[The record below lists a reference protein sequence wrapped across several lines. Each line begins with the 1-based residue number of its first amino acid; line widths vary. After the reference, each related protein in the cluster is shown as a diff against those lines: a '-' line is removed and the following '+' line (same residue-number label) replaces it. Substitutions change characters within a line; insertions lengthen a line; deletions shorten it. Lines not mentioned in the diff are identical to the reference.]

1 MLRISTILKNRGT
14 GVNLQS
20 GKVVVV
26 GKKQKVRRRIRQ
38 EVEEE
43 GGRKKTLASCDSS
56 NPCWEVVTPLVE
68 EAPRSRNFWVIQDK
82 GYKMNFDL
90 RHPLAGRGGDK
101 LLEAL
106 VKTLGHLFVTDAGE
120 GAVLEQVA

>member
-1 MLRISTILKNRGT
+1 MVDA

-43 GGRKKTLASCDSS
+43 EEEESDG
-56 NPCWEVVTPLVE
+56 VE
-68 EAPRSRNFWVIQDK
+68 CTDKVIK
-82 GYKMNFDL
+82 V
-90 RHPLAGRGGDK
+90 
-101 LLEAL
+101 
-106 VKTLGHLFVTDAGE
+106 VKTSIAEVLTIIPQTQKAKLREAYKNKIVSRKPEPSLGVRPTIICWKYRFNVSFSFAFMYVGE
-120 GAVLEQVA
+120 RLYKVVGSTL